1 MGGEALVGD
10 VTCLLLAIAVEHL
23 GAAVEGS
30 SGVLTAQAL
39 DSDVGQATGYAP
51 VLR

>member
-30 SGVLTAQAL
+30 LDVLTAQAL